1 MTRLQIAQDS
11 AADGLLSRDP
21 FALLAGMM
29 LDQQFPMERA
39 FAGPYLLAERMHA
52 AGAGREGSGNA
63 AGGSAGAEGVLTLD
77 PAALTAAAPEDV
89 TAWMTGPPAV
99 HRFPGSM
106 GERLRSLAAVVLDQY
121 GGDTTRIWTDPVP
134 DGSPPTGLVV
144 RKRLEA
150 LPGFGKQKASIFL
163 ALLGKQLRVDLP
175 GWREAAGGYGEEGT
189 YRSVADVRDA
199 GSLAK
204 VREFKKMAKAARSA
218 G

>member
-1 MTRLQIAQDS
+1 VVPEVTRLQIAQDQ
-11 AADGLLSRDP
+11 AADDLLSRDP

-39 FAGPYLLAERMHA
+39 FAGPYLLAQRMRA
-52 AGAGREGSGNA
+52 AGAGV
-63 AGGSAGAEGVLTLD
+63 AGAADSGEVTLD
-77 PAALTAAAPEDV
+77 PAALAGAAPEDV

-106 GERLRSLAAVVLDQY
+106 GERLRSLAAVVLDEY
-121 GGDTTRIWTDPVP
+121 DGDTTRIWTDPQP

-163 ALLGKQLRVDLP
+163 ALLGKQLGVDLP
-175 GWREAAGGYGEEGT
+175 EWREATGGYGQEGT
-189 YRSVADVRDA
+189 FRSVADVRDA

-204 VREFKKMAKAARSA
+204 VRDFKKLAKAARSA

>member
-1 MTRLQIAQDS
+1 MRRLQIAQDE
-11 AADGLLSRDP
+11 AADELLSRDP

-39 FAGPYLLAERMHA
+39 FAGPYLLAQRMRA
-52 AGAGREGSGNA
+52 AGAGEESSGDRA
-63 AGGSAGAEGVLTLD
+63 SFGGAKGPVTLD
-77 PAALTAAAPEDV
+77 PAALAGAAPEDV

-106 GERLRSLAAVVLDQY
+106 GQRLRSLAAVVVDEY
-121 GGDTTRIWTDPVP
+121 GGDTRRIWTDPEP

-163 ALLGKQLRVDLP
+163 ALLGKQLGVDLP
-175 GWREAAGGYGEEGT
+175 DWRETAGGYGQEGT